1 MQYLQDLQHYEDRY
15 DLWTI
20 EQCLRQIE
28 MLRKVSKEMQ
38 GAKEL
43 KHLSLEEKNNQLG
56 MIGGRII
63 MNIKIRRYNEKEAT
77 IKQWIEKDQQ
87 KQDLQ
92 DKTPP
97 PKNIRCSKC
106 RDAMHDTIHHLHSDV
121 GEKDRVLFFF
131 QCDKCNLRK
140 AVFENGEEWVRKP
153 DLCKQCG
160 AELKHSFET
169 KGKYE
174 IWEEHCTECNYKK
187 TEKTDLEKEKLER
200 KEKADHEK
208 NLLAKYRQEYCL
220 GKEEAERLINSLEE
234 LAFADEVFRYELQ
247 KYDSPEYEK
256 THNLRKLTAIEVDE
270 LLSKALESN
279 RFGRLRMKEPQF
291 SQFVDIEFT
300 TQNTDKARNEKEST
314 LELKKLIKNTLAPTN
329 WRLNSGHIVYRLG
342 FLTGSLRGYERDD
355 DILKTLVKDEPKP
368 RIELDPEKLNRF
380 GNSNAVNLAR
390 LMAEIE
396 GKQISR
402 RKRFEKEPEGFIL
415 ENHGNSY
422 YTCKLCY
429 RSHKGNEMWWLPDA
443 ILCLDCHRN
452 LREGVYPAEIL
463 TNDKI
468 WFSSWDVEQ
477 EFGMHNATVRKHVRN
492 GDLVPRELKDSNG
505 KTYYTI
511 FLAEDNVNF
520 FKTHPRKGE
529 RKQRWH
535 FVDGNGEI
543 IWL

>member
-1 MQYLQDLQHYEDRY
+1 MF
-15 DLWTI
+15 
-20 EQCLRQIE
+20 
-28 MLRKVSKEMQ
+28 K
-38 GAKEL
+38 
-43 KHLSLEEKNNQLG
+43 
-56 MIGGRII
+56 
-63 MNIKIRRYNEKEAT
+63 
-77 IKQWIEKDQQ
+77 
-87 KQDLQ
+87 
-92 DKTPP
+92 
-97 PKNIRCSKC
+97 
-106 RDAMHDTIHHLHSDV
+106 
-121 GEKDRVLFFF
+121 
-131 QCDKCNLRK
+131 
-140 AVFENGEEWVRKP
+140 
-153 DLCKQCG
+153 
-160 AELKHSFET
+160 
-169 KGKYE
+169 
-174 IWEEHCTECNYKK
+174 
-187 TEKTDLEKEKLER
+187 
-200 KEKADHEK
+200 
-208 NLLAKYRQEYCL
+208 
-220 GKEEAERLINSLEE
+220 
-234 LAFADEVFRYELQ
+234 YELQ
-247 KYDSPEYEK
+247 RYDSPEYEK
-256 THNLRKLTAIEVDE
+256 THSLKKLTAIEVEE

-279 RFGRLRMKEPQF
+279 GFGRLRMKEPQF

-314 LELKKLIKNTLAPTN
+314 HELKKLIKDTLEPTN

-368 RIELDPEKLNRF
+368 KIELDPEKLNRF

-452 LREGVYPAEIL
+452 LREGVYQAEIL

-511 FLAEDNVNF
+511 FIAEDNLNF
-520 FKTHPRKGE
+520 FKTHPRKSE

-535 FVDGNGEI
+535 YVDGNGEI